1 MKNAPIAVL
10 LVNLGTPDSPKTPDV
25 RKYLREFLLDGRV
38 IDIAAPLRYGLV
50 NGIIAPFRA
59 PKSAAE
65 YKKLWTDRGSPLL
78 YHGVDVAEKLQ
89 HSLDEY
95 SAKETDKTKREKY
108 VVRLAMRYQSP
119 ALPDV
124 LNELQ
129 EMNPKK
135 IIVIPMFPQYASAST
150 GSVLERVMQLV
161 SKWLLIPEVSFVDSY
176 PTDEKMIKAFAL
188 QGEELL
194 KTHDYDHYVFS
205 YHGLPQRQLKKA
217 SSHCQIGRCCE
228 KFSAVNR
235 LCYRAQ
241 CYETSRHLAKELGIT
256 EKDYTVCFQSRLGT
270 DPWITP
276 YTDDVIKE
284 MYEKGYRK
292 LIVFV
297 PSFVADCLE
306 TTVEVAET
314 YHEDFLELG
323 GERWDMVDS
332 LNSHPLW
339 VESLEDMVIQRS

>member
-65 YKKLWTDRGSPLL
+65 YQKLWTDRGSPLL
-78 YHGVDVAEKLQ
+78 FHGVDVAEKLQ

-95 SAKETDKTKREKY
+95 SKKETDKTKREKY
-108 VVRLAMRYQSP
+108 IVRLAMRYQSP

-124 LNELQ
+124 LKELQ
-129 EMNPKK
+129 TMNPKK

-150 GSVLERVMQLV
+150 GSVLEKVMQLV
-161 SKWLLIPEVSFVDSY
+161 SKWLLIPEVSFIDSY

-188 QGEELL
+188 QGQELL
-194 KTHDYDHYVFS
+194 ATHKYDHYVFS

-217 SSHCQIGRCCE
+217 SSHCKIGNCCE
-228 KFSAVNR
+228 NFGAVNR

-256 EKDYTVCFQSRLGT
+256 EKEYTVCFQSRLGS
-270 DPWITP
+270 DPWIPP

-284 MYEKGYRK
+284 MYAKGYRK

-314 YHEDFLELG
+314 YHEAFLELG
-323 GERWDMVDS
+323 GERWDMVSS

-339 VESLEDMVIQRS
+339 IESLEDMVLQRS

>member
-65 YKKLWTDRGSPLL
+65 YRKLWTDRGSPLL
-78 YHGVDVAEKLQ
+78 FHGVDVAEKLQ
-89 HSLDEY
+89 DSLDEH
-95 SAKETDKTKREKY
+95 SKKETDKTKRENY

-124 LNELQ
+124 LKELQ
-129 EMNPKK
+129 SLNPKK

-188 QGEELL
+188 QGQELL
-194 KTHDYDHYVFS
+194 SKHKYDHYVFS

-217 SSHCQIGRCCE
+217 SSYCKIGTCCN
-228 KFSAVNR
+228 SYNATNR

-256 EKDYTVCFQSRLGT
+256 EKDYTVCFQSRLGS

-276 YTDDVIKE
+276 YTDDVIKQ
-284 MYEKGYRK
+284 MYEEGYRK

-314 YHEDFLELG
+314 YHEDFLKLG
-323 GERWDMVDS
+323 GERWDMVSS

-339 VESLEDMVIQRS
+339 IEALEDMVLERS

>member
-1 MKNAPIAVL
+1 MKDAPIAVL

-38 IDIAAPLRYGLV
+38 IDVAAPLRFALV

-65 YKKLWTDRGSPLL
+65 YKKLWTDRGSPLK

-95 SAKETDKTKREKY
+95 SEKETDEDKKEKY

-124 LNELQ
+124 LKELQ
-129 EMNPKK
+129 AMNPKK

-150 GSVLERVMQLV
+150 GSVLEKVMQLV

-176 PTDEKMIKAFAL
+176 PTNEKMIKAFAL
-188 QGEELL
+188 QGQELL
-194 KTHDYDHYVFS
+194 SKHDYDHYVFS
-205 YHGLPQRQLKKA
+205 YHGLPQRHLRNG
-217 SSHCQIGRCCE
+217 SSHCKIGSCCDN
-228 KFSAVNR
+228 FSAVNR

-241 CYETSRHLAKELGIT
+241 CFETSRHLAKELGIT
-256 EKDYTVCFQSRLGT
+256 EDDYTICFQSRLGS

-276 YTDDVIKE
+276 YAEDTIKSL
-284 MYEKGYRK
+284 YEKGYRK

-306 TTVEVAET
+306 TNVEVAET

-323 GERWDMVDS
+323 GERWDMVSS

-339 VESLEDMVIQRS
+339 IEALEDMVIQKS